1 MHLLLF
7 LGNPQRK
14 IVALDTILKR
24 GVPDSDPEV
33 FASRI
38 LPSASKKNNILNF
51 YSFVT
56 F

>member
-7 LGNPQRK
+7 LENPQRK
-14 IVALDTILKR
+14 IVALDTVPKR

-38 LPSASKKNNILNF
+38 LPSASKKNNIFDF